1 MMRRGARTPSRRT
14 GRAIRAEF
22 FEGDR
27 LAIEAVSDLPAAPG
41 WLRAVGVFL
50 RGLPRGRYPLMNR
63 MARFGPGHAFAAEFP
78 FESRRIRFW
87 CDLRNSL
94 AREVFF
100 LGHYEAQETL
110 LLPALL
116 SKGAT
121 CVDVGAHW
129 GYFSLI
135 AAARVGASGR
145 VIAVE
150 ADPRVFATLQR
161 TLSLNPGLAVE
172 AVQVAAAAEPGTLV
186 LNGYD
191 ERGDN
196 WGISSVATSQGGA
209 AFEVQAERLDDL
221 LDRSGVGEVG
231 LLKMDIEGAEVLALR
246 GCKRSLR
253 EQRIRSLLLELHPPQ
268 IAALQSTVH
277 ELIGDLRRNGYHLWA
292 VDHSLR
298 ATRESAYGRLQDP
311 AALLKPLNEVVL
323 DSWPHVL
330 ASREPLPFA

>member
-121 CVDVGAHW
+121 CVDVGAHR

-172 AVQVAAAAEPGTLV
+172 AVQ
-186 LNGYD
+186 
-191 ERGDN
+191 
-196 WGISSVATSQGGA
+196 
-209 AFEVQAERLDDL
+209 
-221 LDRSGVGEVG
+221 
-231 LLKMDIEGAEVLALR
+231 GAEVLALR

-277 ELIGDLRRNGYHLWA
+277 ELIGDLRKNGYHLWA

-311 AALLKPLNEVVL
+311 AALIKPLNEVVL
-323 DSWPHVL
+323 DSWPHLL

>member
-1 MMRRGARTPSRRT
+1 
-14 GRAIRAEF
+14 
-22 FEGDR
+22 
-27 LAIEAVSDLPAAPG
+27 
-41 WLRAVGVFL
+41 
-50 RGLPRGRYPLMNR
+50 MNR
-63 MARFGPGHAFAAEFP
+63 MARFGPGHAFTAEFA
-78 FESRRIRFW
+78 FETRRIRFW

-100 LGHYEAQETL
+100 LGSYEPQETL

-116 SKGAT
+116 RPGDT

-135 AAARVGASGR
+135 AAARVGQAGR
-145 VIAVE
+145 VLAVE
-150 ADPRVFATLQR
+150 ADPRVFAILQR
-161 TLSLNPGLAVE
+161 TLGLNPGLRVE

-196 WGISSVATSQGGA
+196 WGISSIAAPQGGTT
-209 AFEVQAERLDDL
+209 FEVPAEPLDAL
-221 LDRSGVGEVG
+221 LQRHGLGEVG

-246 GCKRSLR
+246 GCERSLR

-268 IAALQSTVH
+268 IAALHSTVQ
-277 ELIGDLRRNGYHLWA
+277 EVIGGLRKHGYHLWA
-292 VDHSLR
+292 VDHSLQASR
-298 ATRESAYGRLQDP
+298 DTAYGKLQDP
-311 AALLKPLNEVVL
+311 GALLKPLEDGVL

>member
-1 MMRRGARTPSRRT
+1 
-14 GRAIRAEF
+14 
-22 FEGDR
+22 
-27 LAIEAVSDLPAAPG
+27 
-41 WLRAVGVFL
+41 
-50 RGLPRGRYPLMNR
+50 MNR
-63 MARFGPGHAFAAEFP
+63 MARFGPGHAFTAEFP

-100 LGHYEAQETL
+100 LGSYEAQETL

-116 SKGAT
+116 RKGDT

-145 VIAVE
+145 VVAVE

-161 TLSLNPGLAVE
+161 TLALNPGLAVE
-172 AVQVAAAAEPGTLV
+172 AVQVAAAAERGTLV

-196 WGISSVATSQGGA
+196 WGISSVAMPQGGA
-209 AFEVQAERLDDL
+209 AFEVQAEPLDDL
-221 LDRSGVGEVG
+221 LDRSGVREVG

-246 GCKRSLR
+246 GCDRLLR

-268 IAALQSTVH
+268 IAALKSSV
-277 ELIGDLRRNGYHLWA
+277 GAVVGMLRSRGYRLWA
-292 VDHSLR
+292 VDHSLATSR
-298 ATRESAYGRLQDP
+298 ATAYGRLQDP
-311 AALLKPLNEVVL
+311 HALLRPLRDDAL

-330 ASREPLPFA
+330 ASREAQPFA

>member
-121 CVDVGAHW
+121 CVDVGAHR

-172 AVQVAAAAEPGTLV
+172 AVQ
-186 LNGYD
+186 
-191 ERGDN
+191 
-196 WGISSVATSQGGA
+196 
-209 AFEVQAERLDDL
+209 
-221 LDRSGVGEVG
+221 
-231 LLKMDIEGAEVLALR
+231 GAEVLALR

-277 ELIGDLRRNGYHLWA
+277 ELIGDLRKNGYHLWA

>member
-1 MMRRGARTPSRRT
+1 
-14 GRAIRAEF
+14 
-22 FEGDR
+22 
-27 LAIEAVSDLPAAPG
+27 
-41 WLRAVGVFL
+41 
-50 RGLPRGRYPLMNR
+50 MNR

-121 CVDVGAHW
+121 CVDVGAHR

-172 AVQVAAAAEPGTLV
+172 AVQ
-186 LNGYD
+186 
-191 ERGDN
+191 
-196 WGISSVATSQGGA
+196 
-209 AFEVQAERLDDL
+209 
-221 LDRSGVGEVG
+221 
-231 LLKMDIEGAEVLALR
+231 GAEVLALR

-277 ELIGDLRRNGYHLWA
+277 ELIGDLRKNGYHLWA

-323 DSWPHVL
+323 DSWPHLL

>member
-1 MMRRGARTPSRRT
+1 
-14 GRAIRAEF
+14 
-22 FEGDR
+22 

-121 CVDVGAHW
+121 CVDVGAHR

-172 AVQVAAAAEPGTLV
+172 AVQ
-186 LNGYD
+186 
-191 ERGDN
+191 
-196 WGISSVATSQGGA
+196 
-209 AFEVQAERLDDL
+209 
-221 LDRSGVGEVG
+221 
-231 LLKMDIEGAEVLALR
+231 GAEVLALR

-277 ELIGDLRRNGYHLWA
+277 ELIGDLRKNGYHLWA

>member
-1 MMRRGARTPSRRT
+1 
-14 GRAIRAEF
+14 
-22 FEGDR
+22 
-27 LAIEAVSDLPAAPG
+27 
-41 WLRAVGVFL
+41 
-50 RGLPRGRYPLMNR
+50 MNR
-63 MARFGPGHAFAAEFP
+63 MARVGPDHAFIAEFP
-78 FESRRIRFW
+78 VGSRRMRFW

-100 LGHYEAQETL
+100 LGSYEPQETL

-116 SKGAT
+116 REGDT

-135 AAARVGASGR
+135 AAARVGASGQ

-161 TLSLNPGLAVE
+161 TLSLNPGLNVE
-172 AVQVAAAAEPGTLV
+172 ALNVAAAAEPGTLI

-209 AFEVQAERLDDL
+209 AFEVRAETLDDL
-221 LDRSGVGEVG
+221 LDRSGVTEVG

-246 GCKRSLR
+246 GCERLLR
-253 EQRIRSLLLELHPPQ
+253 ERRIRSLLLELHPPQ
-268 IAALQSTVH
+268 IAALQSTVQ
-277 ELIGDLRRNGYHLWA
+277 EVIGGLRKNGFRLWA
-292 VDHSLR
+292 VDHSLQT
-298 ATRESAYGRLQDP
+298 TRDAAYGRLRE
-311 AALLKPLNEVVL
+311 ASALLKPLEDGVL

-330 ASREPLPFA
+330 ASREALPFA